1 MERKTP
7 VRSTRSQSCGRT
19 VIFCPG
25 QVFRLRI
32 SHISRVQDAYLSHL
46 SSARTIKPPTWV
58 MLISRILPT
67 GLASSVSLFPLK
79 GAARKNDRDKLL
91 PPRPKRAPKAIPC
104 ADAVPR
110 GPSPYRHHTAP
121 WTDRALLQLTQAL
134 RAAQRNSSSHVAS
147 LVGALAGASTVGVS
161 CKIADPKDTGHT
173 VRYLPRLCLCRRDAT
188 DCEVAG
194 GT

>member
-1 MERKTP
+1 MAPIRDTAAGVLLGESSAHRPVCEASPTCMERKTP

-25 QVFRLRI
+25 EVFRLRI

-134 RAAQRNSSSHVAS
+134 RAAQ
-147 LVGALAGASTVGVS
+147 LVQPC
-161 CKIADPKDTGHT
+161 CKS
-173 VRYLPRLCLCRRDAT
+173 CRRLGRR
-188 DCEVAG
+188 VYG
-194 GT
+194 RSVVQNSRP